1 MPLAKIKFK
10 QTKQSEDAMQGSKL
24 YVGNIDF
31 NLSEHDIQDVFSRV
45 GKVHKVRLVRDPF
58 DRSSKGYGFV
68 EMVTDNGAARAL
80 ETLNGATLNGRK
92 LRIQSAHSNE
102 I

>member
-1 MPLAKIKFK
+1 MH
-10 QTKQSEDAMQGSKL
+10 GSKL

-31 NLSEHDIQDVFSRV
+31 TLSEHDIVDIFSRV

-58 DRSSKGYGFV
+58 DKSSKGYGFV
-68 EMVTDNGAARAL
+68 DMVTDNGAARAL
-80 ETLNGATLNGRK
+80 ETLNGASVNGRK

-102 I
+102 M